1 MRRAGVQPKGIL
13 RGSGGKA
20 ARRIARVALLGL
32 RASNAGKSEKM
43 RRVNAMSTEVL
54 DNGFFA
60 QAQQRLYNP
69 GIYRFGGLGKNTQ
82 IAVHAELGMSMNLLS
97 RSKE

>member
-1 MRRAGVQPKGIL
+1 
-13 RGSGGKA
+13 
-20 ARRIARVALLGL
+20 
-32 RASNAGKSEKM
+32 M

-97 RSKE
+97 TRKC